1 MHGARKVLA
10 FVHSGNP
17 IKHITQL
24 LVSSILARDVS
35 QEGSRNKEDHYRSQ
49 RKTRLKSEE
58 WYDVQSVSGNSI

>member
-10 FVHSGNP
+10 FVHNGNP

-35 QEGSRNKEDHYRSQ
+35 QEGSRNSDHYRSQ

-58 WYDVQSVSGNSI
+58 WYDVQSVSGNLI